1 MIESQPDPGTDVRSK
16 ELGWLSGKISE
27 ELNFLD
33 HGGDSELP
41 ISVHDQ
47 VFKNPVQPFLQKGI
61 YQRKNVGRSPYAI
74 RAEEFIPHS
83 AL

>member
-1 MIESQPDPGTDVRSK
+1 MQIRGNK
-16 ELGWLSGKISE
+16 LGCLSGKISE
-27 ELNFLD
+27 ELIFLN
-33 HGGDSELP
+33 HGGDSELH

-47 VFKNPVQPFLQKGI
+47 VFKNPVQPFVQKGI
-61 YQRKNVGRSPYAI
+61 YQRKNVGTSPYAI

>member
-1 MIESQPDPGTDVRSK
+1 MPDVRGHK
-16 ELGWLSGKISE
+16 RGCFFGELSGEFI
-27 ELNFLD
+27 FLD
-33 HGGDSELP
+33 RGGDSELP
-41 ISVHDQ
+41 ISVHHR
-47 VFKNPVQPFLQKGI
+47 VFQNPVQSLMQKGI